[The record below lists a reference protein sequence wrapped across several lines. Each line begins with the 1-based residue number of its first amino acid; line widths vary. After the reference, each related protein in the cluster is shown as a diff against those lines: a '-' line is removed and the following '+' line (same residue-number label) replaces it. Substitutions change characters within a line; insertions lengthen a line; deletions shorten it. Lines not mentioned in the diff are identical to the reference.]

1 MLVFNCERG
10 LGNGLTQ
17 QDFAAV
23 EFGVCPKQ
31 PGLHRESPRIL
42 GSWTV
47 KPKNAIRPGQTW
59 FSPMRFYGIAI
70 LIELVPTDSTATMFL
85 KTSCDEAWAGL
96 CMQEYGWLRALGRG
110 EWLVW
115 SLWRQAGRAGLFDL
129 PPGFACHPES
139 GDDKNQQTGTMA
151 YVGKVNH
158 WIGWPFILE
167 NNR

>member
-1 MLVFNCERG
+1 VLVFNCERR

-47 KPKNAIRPGQTW
+47 TPNAIRLGQTC
-59 FSPMRFYGIAI
+59 FSPMRFYGILIAI
-70 LIELVPTDSTATMFL
+70 LIELVPTDSTATMNVPQDQL
-85 KTSCDEAWAGL
+85 WWGMGWAMHAGV
-96 CMQEYGWLRALGRG
+96 WLAASSRAG

-158 WIGWPFILE
+158 WIG
-167 NNR
+167 